1 MYAGFWRRFAAA
13 VLDLLIVIV
22 PMVVL
27 GIVVALITGPK
38 SDATAAAEWSTFAV
52 LWLYFAILESSSRQA
67 TAGKRIFGIRVA
79 DLDGDRVSFFR
90 ASGRFFAKIFSAL
103 SLSVGFL
110 MAAFTPRKQALHDM
124 VAGCVVV
131 KAGITPSDLTQD
143 GYAYTRPMTAGRRFG
158 LVAAVVCIPL
168 SVVGAAITI
177 PIYQDYL
184 VRSKLRAV
192 VESGNTATA
201 AVTAYM
207 LRYKTSPRTL
217 DEAHATPASPHVR
230 EAVINR
236 DGTIVLTIA
245 IAKLEG
251 KRIAFVPSN
260 PKQQKIVWTCT
271 SDDISPRYLPRKCR
285 ARR

>member
-13 VLDLLIVIV
+13 VVDLLIVIV

-27 GIVVALITGPK
+27 AIVVALVTGPK
-38 SDATAAAEWSTFAV
+38 SDATAAADWSILAV
-52 LWLYFAILESSSRQA
+52 LWLYFAIMESSSRQA
-67 TAGKRIFGIRVA
+67 TAGKRIFGIRVG

-103 SLSVGFL
+103 SLTVGFL

-131 KAGITPSDLTQD
+131 KAGVTSEDLTRD
-143 GYAYTRPMTAGRRFG
+143 GFARPMTAGRRLG

-168 SVVGAAITI
+168 SVAGAAIAI

-184 VRSKLRAV
+184 MRSKLRAV
-192 VESGNTATA
+192 VESGGRATA
-201 AVTAYM
+201 AVTAHM
-207 LRYKTSPRTL
+207 LRYKAPPRTL
-217 DEAHATPASPHVR
+217 DEAQAAPSSPHVR

-236 DGTIVLTIA
+236 DGTIVLTLA

-271 SDDISPRYLPRKCR
+271 SDDIEARYLPRQCR